1 MVIVSFLL
9 FLISLTVYSGLI
21 TEYRSLVEQS
31 KREELRTFSE
41 EFSDKLND
49 LESIGYSLFTNAKA
63 SPYAIHRKGYA
74 GIRATQEVQN
84 YTAGNSFI
92 RNLLSY
98 TSYQG
103 TPSITS
109 ATSISTPEIFFEK
122 KYKFTSESLER
133 LNRIFAD
140 PYDASPSLL
149 SSQMLTVSEGVD
161 VTYSNR
167 ILTYVVPSN
176 LNTSDA
182 SRYAV
187 FLIQEQTVQNLL
199 RAVLTDY
206 NGYIYLFDRQGE
218 LITQAKGDNVPSSSA
233 SLLSLYREKSAE
245 QKDAEFSLSLEGVS
259 YSAIRQEVGQ
269 LSFLLVIPTQQYLQ
283 PVIQRQNFLF
293 SFLILIMILG
303 LLLSLLLSFTNYR
316 PIRKLTALINNRL
329 DGEEVNTTPPGGVVN
344 ELSFISNAVDH
355 LFEQNSGLHNEIQ
368 ELSPFRRRELL
379 GNLLNDGVSDP
390 DLLKQMDGAG
400 IVLDKP
406 VFAVLCV
413 LVDDYGPFRTENSP
427 QMQTVLK
434 NCILNRTEDNL
445 QSLGHIYGIELSN
458 NGIAAFLLNTD
469 TCAQVEQLLLP
480 MLYKLFRSFQESFE
494 LSLSAGISRPFEQ
507 IDKADTAFRQA
518 RTAAEY
524 RFIRGKSSV
533 SLYQESE
540 MAQKSR
546 YWYPVQ
552 LEQEM
557 LEAVNLV
564 ETDQLS
570 SVIARLTAEFQ
581 EQKLSSQEAQYV
593 CFGLVNSI
601 SRVLAEMEVETDAE
615 FVELRASFV
624 SFHFETLSSLQN
636 QLNRL
641 VALACK
647 LINDKRSGAKN
658 RLKEDLL
665 DYISKNFSDSTLCLD
680 SIAQHFGFSSSYIS
694 RYFKEQ
700 TGETLI
706 KYLDNLRIKKAKQ
719 LLRETTLS
727 LQELLLQVGYT
738 DKTNF
743 IRKFK
748 KLENVTPIQ
757 YRTAYQSKI
766 IDLLEADGD

>member
-9 FLISLTVYSGLI
+9 LLISWMVYSGLL
-21 TEYRSLVEQS
+21 TEYRALVEQS
-31 KREELRTFSE
+31 KMEELSAFSQ
-41 EFSDKLND
+41 EFSDKLAD
-49 LESIGYSLFTNAKA
+49 LESIGYSLFTNAKT
-63 SPYAIHRKGYA
+63 SPYAISRMGYA
-74 GIRATQEVQN
+74 GIRATEEVQN
-84 YTAGNSFI
+84 HTVGNSLI
-92 RNLLSY
+92 WNLLYY

-103 TPSITS
+103 MASITS
-109 ATSISTPEIFFEK
+109 ANSISTPEIFFEK
-122 KYKFTSESLER
+122 KYKFNADSLER
-133 LNRIFAD
+133 INNIFSQPND
-140 PYDASPSLL
+140 VFPTLL
-149 SSQMLTVSEGVD
+149 SAQTLTVSEGAD

-176 LNTSDA
+176 LNSSSSA
-182 SRYAV
+182 RFAV
-187 FLIQEQTVQNLL
+187 FLIQEQTVQDLMK
-199 RAVLTDY
+199 AVLADY
-206 NGYIYLFDRQGE
+206 DGYLYLFDNKGE
-218 LITQAKGDNVPSSSA
+218 LVTQIQSDSVPSSAA
-233 SLLSLYREKSAE
+233 SLLSLYREKTADQE
-245 QKDAEFSLSLEGVS
+245 QDSRTLELEGVT
-259 YSAIRQEVGQ
+259 YSVIRQDLGRF
-269 LSFLLVIPTQQYLQ
+269 SFLMAIPTQQYLK
-283 PVIQRQNFLF
+283 PVIQRQNFLL
-293 SFLILIMILG
+293 SFLAVIMLVG
-303 LLLSLLLSFTNYR
+303 LLLSLLFSFTNYR
-316 PIRKLTALINNRL
+316 PIQKLTDLINNRL
-329 DGEEVNTTPPGGVVN
+329 VGDQSNIPPPGGVVN
-344 ELSFISNAVDH
+344 EISFISRTVAR
-355 LFEQNSGLHNEIQ
+355 LFEQNSGLYSEVQ

-379 GNLLNDGVSDP
+379 GNLLHDGVSTP
-390 DLLKQMDGAG
+390 DLLCQMEQAG
-400 IVLDKP
+400 ILLDKP
-406 VFAVLCV
+406 VFAVLYV
-413 LVDDYGPFRTENSP
+413 LLDDYALFRSENSP

-434 NCILNRTEDNL
+434 NCILNRTEENL
-445 QSLGHIYGIELSN
+445 QPLGHIYGIELPSN
-458 NGIAAFLLNTD
+458 GVAAFLLNTD
-469 TCAQVEQLLLP
+469 THELVEQQLLP
-480 MLYKLFRSFQESFE
+480 MLYRLFRSFKESFE
-494 LSLSAGISRPFEQ
+494 LSLSAGISHPFEQ
-507 IDKADTAFRQA
+507 IQLADTAFRQA
-518 RTAAEY
+518 KTAAEY

-540 MAQKSR
+540 MAQRNR
-546 YWYPVQ
+546 YWYPVA
-552 LEQEM
+552 LEQEI

-581 EQKLSSQEAQYV
+581 EQKLSFQETQYV

-601 SRVLAEMEVETDAE
+601 SRVLADMEVETDAE

-624 SFHFETLSSLQN
+624 SFHFETLSGLQN
-636 QLNRL
+636 QLNHL
-641 VALACK
+641 VSLACK

-706 KYLDNLRIKKAKQ
+706 KYLDNLRIKRAKQ
-719 LLRETTLS
+719 LLRETNLS

-766 IDLLEADGD
+766 INILESDGD